1 MTELMQYIN
10 FNFMAAVQDQYHYW
24 DFDIDM
30 RSASV
35 SRMWKE
41 HYNDNIETVKDKS
54 PTLFALWCNET
65 GWSETKAIEQFNKQQ
80 EQLKTNNKMEKTSKV
95 LSVQSNGSFESN
107 YGTLYS
113 FEVAF
118 ENGDVGVYNS
128 KSKDQNKFFAG
139 FEATYTIETKPT
151 KNGKTFTTIKPVF
164 GTQQNNQKPMSENK
178 QTTSAPAY
186 PQKSHETEMRIARMN
201 ALTNAVNWAS
211 AKGVEHE
218 QEILLIADSFH
229 DFIVNGLVKDSDGL
243 PF

>member
-10 FNFMAAVQDQYHYW
+10 ANFMAAVQDQYHYW
-24 DFDIDM
+24 DFDTDM

-41 HYNDNIETVKDKS
+41 HYNDNIETVKEKS

-80 EQLKTNNKMEKTSKV
+80 QEQLKTNNKMKKSKV
-95 LSVQSNGSFESN
+95 IGVQSTGEWNGMFKFEID
-107 YGTLYS
+107 
-113 FEVAF
+113 F
-118 ENGDVGVYNS
+118 ENGDGGTYFCKAQANAEKNFPIGEEVEYEITPSGRGYKVKPLNYAGASSAGKQFTPSS
-128 KSKDQNKFFAG
+128 K
-139 FEATYTIETKPT
+139 P
-151 KNGKTFTTIKPVF
+151 
-164 GTQQNNQKPMSENK
+164 
-178 QTTSAPAY
+178 TTSAPAY
-186 PQKSHETEMRIARMN
+186 GQKSPETETRIARMN

-211 AKGVEHE
+211 AKGVQHE

-229 DFIVNGLVKDSDGL
+229 DFIVNGLVKDSDGI